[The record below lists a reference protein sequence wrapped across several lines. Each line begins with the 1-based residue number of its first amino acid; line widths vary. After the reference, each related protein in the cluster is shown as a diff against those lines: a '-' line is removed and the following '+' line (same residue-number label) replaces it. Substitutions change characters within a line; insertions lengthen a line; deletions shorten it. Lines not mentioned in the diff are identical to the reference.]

1 MQTTVG
7 PDVTSG
13 SSGGD
18 RFVGVPTAVYFSGGL
33 KLEVDADID
42 EVRDRLVG
50 ADTIIEL
57 ETEHGRR
64 VYVRRELVA
73 YVEERPERPS
83 SAKRRFS
90 ARSEDPAGAV
100 APGGPETS
108 GGPPAA

>member
-13 SSGGD
+13 SSVGD

-90 ARSEDPAGAV
+90 ARAEDPSAR
-100 APGGPETS
+100 
-108 GGPPAA
+108 